1 MEGILILGEITGDL
15 FHQVYEVPKYF
26 LVNIEEKDGLYEFIE
41 DGVKIFEAKSLKGVF
56 LDYIYD
62 RVLGEYWDF
71 LPLNNQ
77 DIISFELWLQDKYF
91 YRMSWWT
98 QEF

>member
-1 MEGILILGEITGDL
+1 MEGILILGEISGDL
-15 FHQVYEVPKYF
+15 FHQVYEIPKYF
-26 LVNIEEKDGLYEFIE
+26 LVEVKKEDGLYKFYENE
-41 DGVKIFEAKSLKGVF
+41 ELIFEAKNLRGA
-56 LDYIYD
+56 LIDCIYD
-62 RVLGEYWDF
+62 KVLGEYWDF

-77 DIISFELWLQDKYF
+77 DIISFELWLKDKYF